1 MLGAL
6 VGNIVPRILKLV
18 VLSGVYAKCTREA
31 LRLGIILYG
40 FRITLD
46 QIMLVGYEG
55 IAYAFIIVL
64 NTFFVGFF
72 ASRAMGLDRQSASL
86 ISSGSAYSSGES

>member
-46 QIMLVGYEG
+46 QIMLVGYE
-55 IAYAFIIVL
+55 Y
-64 NTFFVGFF
+64 
-72 ASRAMGLDRQSASL
+72 
-86 ISSGSAYSSGES
+86 